1 MGTATQTQLDF
12 PYLNLWG
19 FPEKFHR
26 SQGRNAG
33 ELTGV
38 AGSPGTIEG
47 VARVVLSEA
56 EFDEV
61 QPGDILVCEM
71 TNPAWQVLF
80 PKIAGLVT
88 NAGGFAAHPAVL
100 AREYEIPAVVGTSD
114 ATGRIR
120 TGDRIRLTQRKVT
133 GEDGRE
139 RTEGLVE
146 VLESAAA
153 ARGRPARR
161 PRPPSASTERPGRHG
176 APRPRSCGASCRD
189 AVKDRLLEGIVNG
202 TYPPGS
208 RIVETRVARE
218 LGTSQAPVREA
229 LRDLEALG
237 VVEIS
242 PLPRGA
248 GPPARAATSCWRRT
262 WSGRSS
268 RRWPSSS
275 RCPG

>member
-1 MGTATQTQLDF
+1 M
-12 PYLNLWG
+12 
-19 FPEKFHR
+19 
-26 SQGRNAG
+26 
-33 ELTGV
+33 
-38 AGSPGTIEG
+38 
-47 VARVVLSEA
+47 LSEA

-153 ARGRPARR
+153 AA
-161 PRPPSASTERPGRHG
+161 
-176 APRPRSCGASCRD
+176 GASSPAAP
-189 AVKDRLLEGIVNG
+189 AVGI
-202 TYPPGS
+202 
-208 RIVETRVARE
+208 
-218 LGTSQAPVREA
+218 
-229 LRDLEALG
+229 D
-237 VVEIS
+237 
-242 PLPRGA
+242 
-248 GPPARAATSCWRRT
+248 
-262 WSGRSS
+262 
-268 RRWPSSS
+268 
-275 RCPG
+275 